1 MVAVDLQCS
10 REVVYLDNNIEVVDF
25 DRNMVAIDLAT

>member
-10 REVVYLDNNIEVVDF
+10 REVVYLDINIEVVDF
-25 DRNMVAIDLAT
+25 DRNMVAVD